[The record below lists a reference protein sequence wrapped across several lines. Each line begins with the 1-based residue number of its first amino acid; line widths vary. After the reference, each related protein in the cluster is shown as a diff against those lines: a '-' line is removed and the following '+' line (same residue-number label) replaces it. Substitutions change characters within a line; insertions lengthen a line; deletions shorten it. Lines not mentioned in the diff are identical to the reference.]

1 MSRSKILLCLFAVL
15 PSYFAIFQDS
25 GAALF
30 IIILSTLVGFVITA
44 AASSD
49 FDEDKKLVQ
58 SVRLGWIIHVAG
70 IMIVYAVHQLS

>member
-1 MSRSKILLCLFAVL
+1 MKRSKVLLCLFAIL

-30 IIILSTLVGFVITA
+30 IIIMSTAIGFVVTA
-44 AASSD
+44 AASSE
-49 FDEDKKLVQ
+49 FDEKYNLVQ

-70 IMIVYAVHQLS
+70 IMVVYAVHQLS